1 MGLKSAVLLALGT
14 LGMGTTEETFQLEG
28 GRQQRMEKLKSLVT
42 EGAITSAVDF
52 NMRADT
58 PSGPLAFDVSID
70 LSKLHTSSSVHSS
83 SGGHSWPSIALVIIV
98 EIGWQEVLKHI
109 LKKSFKELAFSVSD
123 GHGRLLCV
131 KEPP

>member
-28 GRQQRMEKLKSLVT
+28 GRQQQMEKLKSLVT

-58 PSGPLAFDVSID
+58 PSDPLAFDVSID

-83 SGGHSWPSIALVIIV
+83 SGGHSWPS
-98 EIGWQEVLKHI
+98 
-109 LKKSFKELAFSVSD
+109 
-123 GHGRLLCV
+123 
-131 KEPP
+131 